1 MTRTLAVLFVSTL
14 LLAACV
20 KAEPFE
26 SDEVDEIPTGSGVFT
41 GEDGEFVIFRK

>member
-1 MTRTLAVLFVSTL
+1 MTRTLAALSISAL

-26 SDEVDEIPTGSGVFT
+26 SDEVDEIPTGSGIFT
-41 GEDGEFVIFRK
+41 GEEGEFVIYRK